1 MSLCYARNSFRDAK
15 NRDVARLHSILARA
29 AIGQTRRTGLLVRAT
44 VSRFAAAHDAVWTTR
59 VSWDCP
65 QFIDAI
71 SFSNFHLEYNFP
83 SIADTMRRRAMKTVS
98 DSAEFA
104 AKYEAM
110 K

>member
-1 MSLCYARNSFRDAK
+1 M
-15 NRDVARLHSILARA
+15 
-29 AIGQTRRTGLLVRAT
+29 
-44 VSRFAAAHDAVWTTR
+44 
-59 VSWDCP
+59 DCP
-65 QFIDAI
+65 YCIDVI